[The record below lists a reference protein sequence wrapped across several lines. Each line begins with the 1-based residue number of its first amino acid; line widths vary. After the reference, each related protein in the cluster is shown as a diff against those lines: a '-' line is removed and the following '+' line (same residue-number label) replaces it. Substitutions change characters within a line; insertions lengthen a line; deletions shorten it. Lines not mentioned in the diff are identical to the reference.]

1 MVARPAARPPV
12 LWTSMRDLVTLGFF
26 RALLGRL
33 RTKHPIEL
41 RNSQKTWHVPVRDPA
56 TESKCPAP
64 SMRRPVRPSSGR
76 YCLGCRWLKVVCAFG
91 ALGPW
96 GIGFWESGDLEGS
109 GAMGVGLEA
118 LGLGAIGCGRKR
130 LSEHN
135 RVSTSVGRAACRW

>member
-1 MVARPAARPPV
+1 MAQ
-12 LWTSMRDLVTLGFF
+12 
-26 RALLGRL
+26 GRL
-33 RTKHPIEL
+33 RFWGL
-41 RNSQKTWHVPVRDPA
+41 RSV
-56 TESKCPAP
+56 
-64 SMRRPVRPSSGR
+64 
-76 YCLGCRWLKVVCAFG
+76 
-91 ALGPW
+91 